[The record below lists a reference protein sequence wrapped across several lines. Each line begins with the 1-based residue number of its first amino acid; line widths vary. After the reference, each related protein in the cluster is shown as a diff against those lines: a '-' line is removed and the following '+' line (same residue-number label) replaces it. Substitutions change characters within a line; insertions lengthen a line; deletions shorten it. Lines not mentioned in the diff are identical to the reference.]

1 MKFYSTVVP
10 LYIRKFPYQTVY
22 QLNCTKKLYHW
33 LPPCVHLV
41 IVHFASELK
50 GTNPNLVIVL
60 PNHIHLCWKP
70 VGHPS
75 LHTCIHGNFACDLSV
90 WDKIKTHL
98 KWIVWHRSSSCQL
111 NVEHHTTQQSGGCRC
126 VNWPE
131 YQWQRTHGHGFYNN
145 VPKWLLV

>member
-1 MKFYSTVVP
+1 MSKMNFYSTVVP
-10 LYIRKFPYQTVY
+10 SYIRKFPYQTVY

-33 LPPCVHLV
+33 LPPCVHVV

-90 WDKIKTHL
+90 WDKIKTHFKMDCL
-98 KWIVWHRSSSCQL
+98 TPIFKLSVERRTSHGPTIWWLSMCQL
-111 NVEHHTTQQSGGCRC
+111 TSWISVAKNPWT
-126 VNWPE
+126 WI
-131 YQWQRTHGHGFYNN
+131 
-145 VPKWLLV
+145 L